1 MPIKQEITVNDVL
14 EFKNVEKVLFASDII
29 GTYSKHLYLTLYG
42 GYEVYKNKSLVK
54 QCSQP
59 FDAVECYNAISF

>member
-14 EFKNVEKVLFASDII
+14 EFKNVEKVLFASDIS
-29 GTYSKHLYLTLYG
+29 GTYSKH

-54 QCSQP
+54 QC
-59 FDAVECYNAISF
+59 